1 MKKFH
6 FSRILVLSIALIS
19 ILFVSCNDE
28 SATNQQDQNVVIGI
42 SWRADLDSE
51 FYTNVVTALKECNA
65 TPVLLNQVVCNDIAY
80 SEGSVSEK
88 CVDAVGCLEQQAA
101 NKIRAMSDNNNAAE
115 VLKGVDAVIFTG
127 GEDISPSLLATPQ
140 PWHGIEAER
149 DYNATRDVNDFTLMA
164 YCLKNDVS
172 ILGFCRGMQMLGV
185 ISGATVIQDIPTFF
199 AERGEEYNYI
209 HRNEK
214 SAPDAYRDYAPHNV
228 SVVQGSILHGIVGD
242 EIKNVPSWHHQSLLS
257 VDGTPLMMS
266 GYTIVNDIKMIEAIE
281 RTDKTLALGLQFH
294 PEAAIVKHLVGA
306 ANKDSFMTMEEAK
319 NLIGSFVA
327 SVKKRKEAK
336 EQ

>member
-1 MKKFH
+1 M
-6 FSRILVLSIALIS
+6 
-19 ILFVSCNDE
+19 
-28 SATNQQDQNVVIGI
+28 
-42 SWRADLDSE
+42 
-51 FYTNVVTALKECNA
+51 
-65 TPVLLNQVVCNDIAY
+65 CNDIEY
-80 SEGSVSEK
+80 SESEVSAE

-101 NKIRAMSDNNNAAE
+101 NKVKEMSANNNAAE
-115 VLKGVDAVIFTG
+115 VMKGVDAVIFTG

-214 SAPDAYRDYAPHNV
+214 SSPDAYRDYSPHDV
-228 SVVQGSILHGIVGD
+228 SVVPGSILYGMVGG

-257 VDGTPLMMS
+257 VDGTPLKMS
-266 GYTIVNDIKMIEAIE
+266 GYTIVNDMKMIEAIE
-281 RTDKTLALGLQFH
+281 RTDKTLAIGLQFH
-294 PEAAIVKHLVGA
+294 PEAAMVKHIVGS
-306 ANKDSFMTMEEAK
+306 ANKDSYMTMVEAK
-319 NLIGSFVA
+319 KLINSFVS
-327 SVKKRKEAK
+327 SVKARKVANN
-336 EQ
+336 